1 MTLPAVVAMKA
12 NSKTNKNEI
21 NKLKYTAMSP
31 LGFFSIDIFSM
42 TTIEVWPL
50 G

>member
-12 NSKTNKNEI
+12 NGKSNKNET
-21 NKLKYTAMSP
+21 NKLKYTAISP
-31 LGFFSIDIFSM
+31 LEFFSIDIFSM